1 MKNRIKVAIGLL
13 LIILGIYLLLSNYIR
28 EKRELVFSNMN
39 MELSIPELEITKEL
53 EEKEEKTE
61 ENKEEK
67 KEEISNE
74 EPKQQEEQ
82 YYEKYIG
89 ILDIP
94 KIGFSK
100 GFYKKESS
108 LNNVKFNLKI
118 LNESAY
124 PDETRGNVIIIGHS
138 GNYSNSYFGNLYQLE
153 LNDTAIITYEG
164 KKYTYRIANIYTD
177 TKNGVI
183 TIYRD
188 KTKNTLTLITCTKDD
203 ETTQTVYIL
212 NLINIE

>member
-13 LIILGIYLLLSNYIR
+13 LIILGINLLLSNYIR

-138 GNYSNSYFGNLYQLE
+138 GNYSNSYFENLYQLE